1 MGRNGQ
7 GAWHHGEMMRGLL
20 GLVLMLACAMPAQ
33 AQDAATYPS
42 KPVKIVVS
50 TPAGGGVDTV
60 TRMVADALQK
70 KFGQPFIVENR
81 GGAAGNIGA
90 ESVYSA
96 EPDGYTLLASQAAP
110 VTINGLLYTR
120 LNFDPAKFEAVAI
133 MSSIPNVLLVRAG
146 FPANSVAELL
156 SYARVNPD

>member
-1 MGRNGQ
+1 MGGRPGATRRDRLRPGRRFAVPNAGDVRRRNPQMGRDGQ
-7 GAWHHGEMMRGLL
+7 GAWHHGEMMRGLP
-20 GLVLMLACAMPAQ
+20 GLVLVLACAMPAQ

-81 GGAAGNIGA
+81 GGAAGNIG
-90 ESVYSA
+90 
-96 EPDGYTLLASQAAP
+96 
-110 VTINGLLYTR
+110 
-120 LNFDPAKFEAVAI
+120 
-133 MSSIPNVLLVRAG
+133 
-146 FPANSVAELL
+146 
-156 SYARVNPD
+156 

>member
-1 MGRNGQ
+1 MGRHGQ
-7 GAWHHGEMMRGLL
+7 GPRHHGEMMRALVGLA
-20 GLVLMLACAMPAQ
+20 LMLACVVPAHG
-33 AQDAATYPS
+33 QDAATYPS

-90 ESVYSA
+90 EAVYSA

-110 VTINGLLYTR
+110 
-120 LNFDPAKFEAVAI
+120 
-133 MSSIPNVLLVRAG
+133 
-146 FPANSVAELL
+146 
-156 SYARVNPD
+156 